1 MNILQYDLGE
11 YDVCEIEEVVKYLNS
26 HGFEVVA
33 IPKEF
38 DLLLDCDSYTLHYF
52 KEKIEDAIR
61 QKEIINGD

>member
-11 YDVCEIEEVVKYLNS
+11 YDVCEIREVVEYLNN

-38 DLLLDCDSYTLHYF
+38 DLLLDCDSYTLNYF